1 MLFAFKFFSCES
13 INLFRYQSL
22 RLVVSFFLPICSVEL
37 NVRLDRGVSKPEAG
51 DRDTRPAR
59 KERKSRKA
67 KPEGQVA
74 RVTTESS
81 TGNPPAPSKSL
92 FVHNLSWGITDDALF
107 EYFAAEGNPVSAEV
121 KRSGKDGRSRG
132 WAVVTYGSVDEA
144 SMAML
149 KLHESELDGRKI
161 SIRYDAK
168 AAN

>member
-1 MLFAFKFFSCES
+1 LILSREAKDSFFSHEAK
-13 INLFRYQSL
+13 L
-22 RLVVSFFLPICSVEL
+22 SFFFVTFFCSTEL

-51 DRDTRPAR
+51 AREDRPPR
-59 KERKSRKA
+59 KERKSRNA

-74 RVTTESS
+74 RVTAEKSS

-107 EYFAAEGNPVSAEV
+107 EYFSAEGNPISAEV

-149 KLHESELDGRKI
+149 KLHESELDGRQI